1 MEPNILQQ
9 CHGSSRVRFKEGGT
23 DVITSVKAEV
33 RNVSDAS
40 DPYEPVVT
48 TVAFAA
54 PTSIAYHS
62 RIMETRGDLLA
73 ENVKK

>member
-23 DVITSVKAEV
+23 DVITSVKAEAK
-33 RNVSDAS
+33 NLSDTS
-40 DPYEPVVT
+40 DPYEPVT

-54 PTSIAYHS
+54 PTSVAYHS
-62 RIMETRGDLLA
+62 RIMESRGDLLA